1 MLYLIL
7 KIIAYLI
14 TATGLGLAAG
24 YFARHAQ
31 AKKEEE
37 ALTTALNETKARLP
51 QQDTLLRTRDEK
63 LAQQAEQ
70 ISEFKSEAKQA
81 KQKIAG
87 LERSLAQA
95 ETALKAAEARKAATV
110 TNVLPGLDEAE
121 TTVSHDE
128 DVVALKSEIA
138 SLQAEI
144 QKLAG
149 GDSADAIKRQLAQR
163 ELDFQSLAKVLDER
177 EQTIAQLE
185 RERDL
190 QQRSLQVLHQQLEN
204 ERARL
209 RA

>member
-1 MLYLIL
+1 MLYLVL

-14 TATGLGLAAG
+14 TATCLGIAAG

-31 AKKEEE
+31 AKKDEE

-51 QQDTLLRTRDEK
+51 QQDTLLRTRDDK
-63 LAQQAEQ
+63 IAQQAEQ
-70 ISEFKSEAKQA
+70 ISEFKTEAKQT
-81 KQKIAG
+81 KQRVAE
-87 LERSLAQA
+87 LERTLSQT
-95 ETALKAAEARKAATV
+95 ENALKAAEARKAATV
-110 TNVLPGLDEAE
+110 SNVLPGLDEPDLAMN
-121 TTVSHDE
+121 HDE

-138 SLQAEI
+138 SLRAEL

-149 GDSADAIKRQLAQR
+149 GESADAVKRQLAQR
-163 ELDFQSLAKVLDER
+163 ELDFQSLTKVLDER
-177 EQTIAQLE
+177 EQTISQLE

>member
-1 MLYLIL
+1 MLYLVL
-7 KIIAYLI
+7 KIVAYLI
-14 TATGLGLAAG
+14 VATGLGAGAG

-51 QQDTLLRTRDEK
+51 QQDTLLRTRDDK
-63 LAQQAEQ
+63 IAQQSEQ
-70 ISEFKSEAKQA
+70 INNFKAEAKQA
-81 KQKIAG
+81 KHRVAE
-87 LERSLAQA
+87 LERSLSQA
-95 ETALKAAEARKAATV
+95 ETALKAAQARKAATV
-110 TNVLPGLDEAE
+110 SNILPGLDEAE
-121 TTVSHDE
+121 SATNHDE
-128 DVVALKSEIA
+128 DVIALKSEIA
-138 SLQAEI
+138 SLQAEL

-149 GDSADAIKRQLAQR
+149 GESADSIKRQLAQR
-163 ELDFQSLAKVLDER
+163 DLDFQSLAKVLDER

>member
-1 MLYLIL
+1 MLYLVL

-14 TATGLGLAAG
+14 AATGLGLGAG

-37 ALTTALNETKARLP
+37 TLTNALNETKARLP
-51 QQDTLLRTRDEK
+51 QQDTLLRTRDDK
-63 LAQQAEQ
+63 IAQQVEQ
-70 ISEFKSEAKQA
+70 INEFKAEAKQTKHRVA
-81 KQKIAG
+81 E
-87 LERSLAQA
+87 LERSLSQA

-110 TNVLPGLDEAE
+110 TNVLPGLDEPEPAAN
-121 TTVSHDE
+121 HDE
-128 DVVALKSEIA
+128 DVIALKSEIA

-149 GDSADAIKRQLAQR
+149 GDSADAVKRQLAQR